1 MFAVGSH
8 YDECCSGGQYFI
20 LSISHLKNTGNSIIG
35 LFIYIIFSLATPHG
49 IWDCSSWFRDQ
60 PAGLYWKHSHHHWTT
75 EEAQKHLKIKHLVNV
90 SSEHIKPSNEL
101 VQKSELERGVGY
113 HREMLPRL

>member
-60 PAGLYWKHSHHHWTT
+60 PTGLYWKHSHHHWTT
-75 EEAQKHLKIKHLVNV
+75 EEVPITGFLKVTVDCSVEEIYV
-90 SSEHIKPSNEL
+90 
-101 VQKSELERGVGY
+101 
-113 HREMLPRL
+113 